1 MKCAYEDKECSSACI
16 HTRTCAKWKLKNGKA
31 PCRDCTDRSEGCH
44 ASCKK
49 YNKWLKEKQSKNAEI
64 RKKRERE
71 RVSDER
77 KMDGIKRMS
86 RRRIG

>member
-1 MKCAYEDKECSSACI
+1 MKCAYEEKECSSDCI
-16 HTRTCAKWKLKNGKA
+16 HKNTCAKWKLKNGKA
-31 PCRDCTDRSEGCH
+31 PCRDCSDRSEGCH
-44 ASCKK
+44 ITCRVYQEWMNKK
-49 YNKWLKEKQSKNAEI
+49 QERNAEI
-64 RKKRERE
+64 RKKREQE